1 MYLTNFYL
9 PNRQKNLLRW
19 VNFTNLKTIGGIL
32 QNQNPRGLFATDP
45 NPGSDYVI
53 WQKKKNEKKV
63 FCGHN
68 RTTSLAFVL

>member
-32 QNQNPRGLFATDP
+32 QNQNPRGLFAIDP
-45 NPGSDYVI
+45 NQEVI
-53 WQKKKNEKKV
+53 M
-63 FCGHN
+63 
-68 RTTSLAFVL
+68 